1 MNKHTAVLE
10 CLKKTKKGITSLE
23 AIEMFGATRLSAIIF
38 DLKDRGYII
47 KDNFEEC
54 VDRFGNTARYKRY
67 WLVGSCYEIPRDK
80 IFGVIDV
87 EGMNND

>member
-23 AIEMFGATRLSAIIF
+23 
-38 DLKDRGYII
+38 DII

-67 WLVGSCYEIPRDK
+67 WIVGSVYDSK
-80 IFGVIDV
+80 
-87 EGMNND
+87 

>member
-1 MNKHTAVLE
+1 
-10 CLKKTKKGITSLE
+10 
-23 AIEMFGATRLSAIIF
+23 MFGATRLSAIIF

-67 WLVGSCYEIPRDK
+67 WIVGSVYDSK
-80 IFGVIDV
+80 
-87 EGMNND
+87 

>member
-10 CLKKTKKGITSLE
+10 YLKKTKKGITSLE

-54 VDRFGNTARYKRY
+54 IDRFGNTARYKRY
-67 WLVGSCYEIPRDK
+67 WIIGNVYDMGESK
-80 IFGVIDV
+80 
-87 EGMNND
+87 

>member
-10 CLKKTKKGITSLE
+10 YLKRAKRGITSLE

-47 KDNFEEC
+47 KDRFESC
-54 VDRFGNTARYKRY
+54 IDRYGNESRFKRY
-67 WLVGSCYEIPRDK
+67 WIVGSVYDIK
-80 IFGVIDV
+80 
-87 EGMNND
+87 